1 MTTNQ
6 TACALQENQIPVDSY
21 RMHSKPPPTMTM
33 GRMARWPLLL
43 LLLVFYWC
51 SSVAAFGNEYVH
63 IKVHVPKEQGG
74 EPEVAKVIHHYHHH
88 PHPHQL
94 QRLQRG
100 RGAPPPPPPPPKPK
114 HPSPLLESVIL
125 SDLDKPLHMSEHA
138 EYLNHA
144 KELADH
150 LTESFNKKPP
160 PPPPLPLPPKKKVN
174 TYTIIEEQH
183 SSRPAPAPAPVHS
196 GYGYEDHPEHSV
208 ETYRV
213 IESRP
218 QLNHHHHHKQ
228 HHAHLEEDDD
238 DLGYHYPH
246 SSRSYP
252 HHIGGAYAEP
262 APVEE
267 HIEQETET
275 EPGYSYSAP
284 YAHSGRGPKSG
295 RAPAYTLEAPE
306 ESSSAYGY
314 DYSRPSSSS
323 SGSSSGFRPSPQLP
337 SGSEGYEDEVADTY
351 GAPAPARRRRPALV
365 DWPEATGFN
374 SAAPE
379 TYNGVDSYNVG
390 HVQGFGSGGY
400 QYSGPYL

>member
-1 MTTNQ
+1 
-6 TACALQENQIPVDSY
+6 
-21 RMHSKPPPTMTM
+21 MHSKPPPTMTM

-144 KELADH
+144 QGAGRSPHGVVQQEA
-150 LTESFNKKPP
+150 TTAATTATATQEEAA
-160 PPPPLPLPPKKKVN
+160 
-174 TYTIIEEQH
+174 TGIED
-183 SSRPAPAPAPVHS
+183 SSRSTV
-196 GYGYEDHPEHSV
+196 V
-208 ETYRV
+208 KTYRV

-238 DLGYHYPH
+238 DLGYPLPALIAIPI
-246 SSRSYP
+246 P